1 MMIVN
6 TLDLLSELPVRTGHF
21 VLESGYH
28 TDVWLTL
35 DALFRDPR
43 AIAPAVA
50 ALANVLRPYNVTAVC
65 GPLVGGAFLAQAI
78 AQLLELRCYHTTLID
93 RQADELFG
101 ARYALPAALQKT
113 AGTERF
119 AVVDDVISAG
129 SSVRASIAAL
139 EAAHARIEVVG
150 ALLLLGDSAK
160 HHFAGINMPVVSLG
174 QRDFN
179 MWNPADCPLCRTGG
193 TAMNPALVD

>member
-1 MMIVN
+1 MTMN
-6 TLDLLSELPVRTGHF
+6 SLHLLSELPVRNGHF

-50 ALANVLRPYNVTAVC
+50 ALAATLRPYHITAVC
-65 GPLVGGAFLAQAI
+65 GPLLGGAFLAHAI
-78 AQLLELRCYHTTLID
+78 AQVSGLRFYHTTPMHE
-93 RQADELFG
+93 RSEALFG
-101 ARYALPAALQKT
+101 ARYELPAALHKS
-113 AGTERF
+113 AAAERF

-139 EAAHARIEVVG
+139 EAVHGRVEVVG
-150 ALLLLGDSAK
+150 ALLLLGDTARRYFEGVK
-160 HHFAGINMPVVSLG
+160 LPVVALG
-174 QRDFN
+174 HRDFD
-179 MWNPADCPLCRTGG
+179 MWNPADCPLCRGG
-193 TAMNPALVD
+193 SIAEDPALVD